1 MTVETDPISIQ
12 LLKLQTI
19 DQKIIETRDRIRAFE
34 PQLEEV
40 EEPALRLEAEH
51 NTTAGR
57 LQEMKLDERR
67 LELAVEEKR
76 ARVQRLEDRLNQ
88 VRNVREEAAV
98 QAELGLVRRALESEE
113 QEVVSL
119 LDQLGRFEERL
130 EEQRRSMEAEK
141 AAVEPRKRELFAA
154 RESAEAELSELQEE
168 RERFATGI
176 DSRYRRVYDN
186 LIKGGRRVAVAPMTE
201 DGACGACFSVIPL
214 QVQHEIRAVA
224 RLVLCES
231 CGVIVTAPVPEEELP
246 QAPEEVSE
254 DESEGDTAEAS
265 ETPEGEL
272 AGADEEE

>member
-12 LLKLQTI
+12 LLKLQNI

-67 LELAVEEKR
+67 LELAVDEKR
-76 ARVQRLEDRLNQ
+76 ARVERLEDRLNQ

-141 AAVEPRKRELFAA
+141 AAVEPRKRELFAE
-154 RESAEAELSELQEE
+154 REAAQAELSSLQEE
-168 RERFATGI
+168 RESFATGI
-176 DSRYRRVYDN
+176 DDRYRRVYDN

-231 CGVIVTAPVPEEELP
+231 CGVIVTAPIPEEERP
-246 QAPEEVSE
+246 APEAAATTEA
-254 DESEGDTAEAS
+254 EGSD
-265 ETPEGEL
+265 GEQ
-272 AGADEEE
+272 AGGDEEE

>member
-1 MTVETDPISIQ
+1 MKVETDPISIQ

-19 DQKIIETRDRIRAFE
+19 DQKILETRDRIRAFE

-40 EEPALRLEAEH
+40 DEPALRLEKEF

-119 LDQLGRFEERL
+119 LDQIGRFEDRL

-141 AAVEPRKRELFAA
+141 AAVEPRKRELNAD
-154 RESAEAELSELQEE
+154 REAAEAELTALQGE
-168 RERFATGI
+168 REGFATGI
-176 DSRYRRVYDN
+176 DDRYRRVYDN
-186 LIKGGRRVAVAPMTE
+186 LIRGGRRVAVAPMTE
-201 DGACGACFSVIPL
+201 DGACGSCFSVIPL
-214 QVQHEIRAVA
+214 QVQHEIRAIA

-231 CGVIVTAPVPEEELP
+231 CGVIVTAPVPEEDLP
-246 QAPEEVSE
+246 AAK
-254 DESEGDTAEAS
+254 DESAEA
-265 ETPEGEL
+265 TGEVDPA
-272 AGADEEE
+272 AGEEE